1 MVTNA
6 LLDFLTGLLGN
17 VLGDLAAGLL
27 LLALGG
33 PGVKMLPRKKTRDRN
48 HNEQPPQ

>member
-1 MVTNA
+1 MVANA
-6 LLDFLTGLLGN
+6 VLDFLTGLMGN

-27 LLALGG
+27 LALGG
-33 PGVKMLPRKKTRDRN
+33 PGVKMLSRRKTCGRN

>member
-6 LLDFLTGLLGN
+6 VLDFLTGLLGN

-27 LLALGG
+27 IALGG
-33 PGVKMLPRKKTRDRN
+33 PGVKMLSRKKTRDRD